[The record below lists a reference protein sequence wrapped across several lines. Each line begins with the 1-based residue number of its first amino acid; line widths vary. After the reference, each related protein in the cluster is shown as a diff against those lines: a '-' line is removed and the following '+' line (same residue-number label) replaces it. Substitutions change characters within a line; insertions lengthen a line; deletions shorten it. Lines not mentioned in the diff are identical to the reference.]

1 MEFNV
6 WISIIRFQE
15 QRGEP
20 QRALALR
27 CWQNQS
33 SFPRTTSHH
42 ETQSGAGKTSSP
54 SECASPSSRCFTRLN
69 SLCFPPQTK
78 AETFK
83 GRNSDPVFVFL
94 CFIYIHSLFNGNYDS
109 YFERVMNRKSSTK
122 NEPPTYCE
130 INDEPERSNRETLE
144 CLSLCSSVIIIS
156 MSMKS

>member
-1 MEFNV
+1 MKVIKMQHNYQLLPLEFKFLLLTYSFFSKWLWLMEFNV

-109 YFERVMNRKSSTK
+109 YFERVITA
-122 NEPPTYCE
+122 CE
-130 INDEPERSNRETLE
+130 Q
-144 CLSLCSSVIIIS
+144 
-156 MSMKS
+156 KK

>member
-1 MEFNV
+1 MKVIKMQHNYQLLPLEFKFLLLTYFFSKWLWLMEFNV

-54 SECASPSSRCFTRLN
+54 SECASPSSLCFTRLN

-83 GRNSDPVFVFL
+83 GWNSDPVFVFL

-109 YFERVMNRKSSTK
+109 YFERVITA
-122 NEPPTYCE
+122 CE
-130 INDEPERSNRETLE
+130 Q
-144 CLSLCSSVIIIS
+144 
-156 MSMKS
+156 KK